1 MSKCKSLYIRRKK
14 FCRWFLYSVELAE
27 ALTSILSIQSDLFWG
42 IFYGMDSWH
51 YFRSH
56 GLQSSI
62 LTVSIK
68 GFWRGKWVALEDK
81 SSQYSWPEA
90 RTSER
95 KWSSTFSTV
104 TAPQRGPEGLLGI
117 HMHRQRVWLLSS
129 FVPGL
134 ALRILIT
141 RLLLLLWWTMQ
152 YYFKWSISG
161 CQLFMSCSCRP

>member
-90 RTSER
+90 RTSESDHLLFQQWLPLNEDR
-95 KWSSTFSTV
+95 KASLVFT
-104 TAPQRGPEGLLGI
+104 
-117 HMHRQRVWLLSS
+117 MHRQRVWLLSS

>member
-104 TAPQRGPEGLLGI
+104 TAPQRGPEGLPGI
-117 HMHRQRVWLLSS
+117 HYAQAKSVAPFEFCTRPSS
-129 FVPGL
+129 TNTHYKVITIVMVDN
-134 ALRILIT
+134 AIL
-141 RLLLLLWWTMQ
+141 
-152 YYFKWSISG
+152 F
-161 CQLFMSCSCRP
+161 